1 MRILGE
7 LPKKGLKVSVFKTDS
22 RILVKFEDL
31 FLEQTYKFRETDNL
45 SNLSHVNE
53 LLTDEFMEEVYAT
66 FAQMRQTHANALLSR
81 IDLSEEDFPE
91 II

>member
-22 RILVKFEDL
+22 RLLVKFEDL
-31 FLEQTYKFRETDNL
+31 FLEQTYKFRETENL
-45 SNLSHVNE
+45 ANLNDVNA
-53 LLTDEFMEEVYAT
+53 LLTDEFMEQVYT
-66 FAQMRQTHANALLSR
+66 IFGQMRQAHAKGLLNR
-81 IDLSEEDFPE
+81 IDLEEEDFPE